1 MNTTLQSLLRAVAGS
16 IVLALIAACGGG
28 SDGGG
33 GGGGGPLNITSTTV
47 NDGVVGVAYS
57 QTVVATGG
65 KGARTFS
72 ISAGAL
78 PPGLTLSAAGAI
90 TGTPAGPAGSAN
102 FTVSVTDTAKQPATD
117 TQALS
122 IDVVDPLVITT
133 TTLPATTVGAAY
145 SAAVV
150 VTGGTPAYAFGI
162 GPGSLPSGLGIGADG
177 VIAGT
182 VAPDA
187 RSEVFSVFVD
197 DDTFPPQNTSQEYQI
212 DVDLE
217 ITTTALPDATGGAAY
232 AASLEAQGG
241 LLPLNWSITAGNLH
255 SPLGLIASTGE
266 ISGTPDAVCVAATAV
281 LTAQVSDASVPPQ
294 TATQAGISF
303 TLNPATLDITSAALP
318 AGTLGAVYNAT
329 IQVSGGVPPYSFAIT
344 AGTLPSQLAINAVTG
359 QITGTPD
366 TLETQAFDVTVTDSC
381 PNSMTQTLGITIN
394 AAALGRNET
403 IADAT
408 VLQGNGIYAAS
419 ISPSGHPN
427 TVFAPDED
435 YYSITTTAASTV
447 TVDINAQINGSPLDS
462 VIEIVDA
469 TGDQLNTC
477 VAPTFN
483 SPCEHDDETLG
494 VDLDSF
500 LQLQVAGGTT
510 FYIHVVDFGS
520 NARPDK
526 LYDLVISGVN

>member
-1 MNTTLQSLLRAVAGS
+1 MQSLVRAFAGS
-16 IVLALIAACGGG
+16 LALALVASC
-28 SDGGG
+28 GGG
-33 GGGGGPLNITSTTV
+33 GGGGSGPLSITTTTA
-47 NDGVVGVAYS
+47 NDGIVGVAYI
-57 QTVVATGG
+57 QTVAATGG
-65 KGARTFS
+65 NGMRTFS
-72 ISAGAL
+72 VSAGAL
-78 PPGLTLSAAGAI
+78 PAGLTLSGAGVI
-90 TGTPAGPAGSAN
+90 SGTPAGPAGSAN

-177 VIAGT
+177 VIAGP

-197 DDTFPPQNTSQEYQI
+197 DDTFPPQNASQEYQI

-217 ITTTALPDATGGAAY
+217 ITTTALPDATGGEAY

-241 LLPLNWSITAGNLH
+241 LLPLAWSLTAGAL
-255 SPLGLIASTGE
+255 PAGLTGPDAASGTIG
-266 ISGTPDAVCVAATAV
+266 GTPDPVCVAANAV
-281 LTAQVSDASVPPQ
+281 LTAQVVDSDSPAV
-294 TATQAGISF
+294 TDTQAGITL
-303 TLNPATLDITSAALP
+303 TLNPAALDISTTALP
-318 AGTLGAVYNAT
+318 NGTLSVFYSAPVN
-329 IQVSGGVPPYSFAIT
+329 VSGGVPPYSFAIT
-344 AGTLPSQLAINAVTG
+344 AGTLPSQLAFNAATG

-366 TLETQAFDVTVTDSC
+366 TVETQAFDVTVTDAC
-381 PNSMTQTLGITIN
+381 PNTVTRTLGITISVS
-394 AAALGRNET
+394 LGRNDT

-408 VLQGNGIYAAS
+408 VLSGNGTYSAS

-427 TVFAPDED
+427 TVYAPDED
-435 YYSITTTAASTV
+435 YYAITTTAASTV
-447 TVDINAQINGSPLDS
+447 TVDINAAVNGSPLDS
-462 VIEIVDA
+462 VIEIVDVN
-469 TGDQLNTC
+469 GLQLSTC
-477 VAPTFN
+477 LAPAFVDA
-483 SPCEHDDETLG
+483 CAHDDEDPG
-494 VDLDSF
+494 IVHDSL
-500 LQLQVAGGTT
+500 LQLQVASATT
-510 FYIHVVDFGS
+510 FYIHVVDWSG